1 MPGTAGR
8 GRAEAAE
15 AELDAIAEVIEGR
28 ISSPDGPPL
37 LSELLSALPLA
48 IAICRVGPGFPV
60 EAATERFQVWM
71 LSVIAADALGGSMAG
86 EITAL
91 VAAAAATS
99 RPQHLAGRQAA
110 PRRGAEAPSAE
121 ASAFWDVD
129 AYPLRDRN
137 GRVTHVLQLVTD
149 VTERV
154 RSRERLAGVGRLA
167 EERRLE
173 LEERRIELEELHLRL
188 DRMAALDKLK
198 SDFMNLTTHELRSPL
213 AIVYGYLCM
222 IDSGVLGEPSIEVQE
237 AVKASVQSVELMMQL
252 VTELVEMAR
261 LEEPRLAETT
271 RESVDLVEIVAEAA
285 VRVDSSERHQLRLE
299 LGSGPV
305 PVLGDRGQLL
315 RVFANLVDNAV
326 KYSPQGGEVRV
337 SLRRHRSQVTVDVTD
352 HGVGIAAS
360 GLERLFTR
368 FGRIVTPANEGIA
381 GTGLGLYLCREMVR
395 RLGGDVTAA
404 SVEGKG
410 STFTVRLLLAAA
422 ATRAQTAS

>member
-1 MPGTAGR
+1 MPGATSR
-8 GRAEAAE
+8 GRAEAPE
-15 AELDAIAEVIEGR
+15 AELDVDAIAEAIEGR
-28 ISSPDGPPL
+28 LASAEAPPL
-37 LSELLSALPLA
+37 LSEVLSAVPLA
-48 IAICRVGPGFPV
+48 IGIFRVGQGFPV
-60 EAATERFQVWM
+60 EAASERFQVWM
-71 LSVIAADALGGSMAG
+71 LSVIAAEALGGTMAG
-86 EITAL
+86 EVTAL
-91 VAAAAATS
+91 VAATAATG
-99 RPQHLAGRQAA
+99 RPQRLAGLQAA
-110 PRRGAEAPSAE
+110 PRRGAEAPTAE
-121 ASAFWDVD
+121 ASAVWDVD
-129 AYPLRDRN
+129 AHPLRDRT
-137 GRVTHVLQLVTD
+137 GRVTHVLQMATD

-154 RSRERLAGVGRLA
+154 RTRERLALVGRRA

-173 LEERRIELEELHLRL
+173 LDELRL
-188 DRMAALDKLK
+188 RQDRMAALDKLK

-222 IDSGVLGEPSIEVQE
+222 IDSGVLGEPSVEMQE
-237 AVKASVQSVELMMQL
+237 AVKSSLQSVELMMQL

-261 LEEPRLAETT
+261 LDETRLAETT

-299 LGSGPV
+299 LGSGSV

-337 SLRRHRSQVTVDVTD
+337 SLGRHRSQVTVDVTD

-368 FGRIVTPANEGIA
+368 FGRIVTPANQGIA

-410 STFTVRLLLAAA
+410 STFTVRLPVAAA
-422 ATRAQTAS
+422 PTRAPAAS